1 MEEVTPHCSSRPH
14 DSSELIRRDADLEKL
29 ANRMKAGKP
38 TAVLAP
44 DGFGK
49 TTLKLM
55 LAQALRQETSTFVVA
70 FDLPARLDEETL
82 LNTFATSV
90 MRVLPEAERTDA
102 LRRRLGAWSPNIR
115 LGDGGPDDFRILLGT
130 DRFARARGELA
141 ALRKAV
147 FDLPEALALERG
159 IRMMICI
166 DRLESLAGCMG
177 TGEND
182 HRAVLN
188 AMAAAL
194 RRQKSVGWAFF
205 GNLRSQPLFD
215 EDGPFQ
221 GTVVRTAPTPI
232 SAEEWTRHLV
242 ARLAAEGKSIAP
254 GLAGRLA
261 EINEGN
267 PASIALFVR
276 HLALVSPEVV
286 KEHDL
291 LEAEKFLRTA
301 LSRSWSDRLA
311 SLTRRQMNLLQAVA
325 VGERQLTTSYA
336 LGTFG
341 LGTSSTVA
349 RARSALIA
357 KGILWPVSPRR
368 GAALRFADPLFGR
381 WIRDGFEMM
390 PKV

>member
-1 MEEVTPHCSSRPH
+1 
-14 DSSELIRRDADLEKL
+14 
-29 ANRMKAGKP
+29 
-38 TAVLAP
+38 
-44 DGFGK
+44 
-49 TTLKLM
+49 
-55 LAQALRQETSTFVVA
+55 
-70 FDLPARLDEETL
+70 
-82 LNTFATSV
+82 
-90 MRVLPEAERTDA
+90 
-102 LRRRLGAWSPNIR
+102 
-115 LGDGGPDDFRILLGT
+115 
-130 DRFARARGELA
+130 
-141 ALRKAV
+141 
-147 FDLPEALALERG
+147 
-159 IRMMICI
+159 MMICI
-166 DRLESLAGCMG
+166 DRVESLAGCLG
-177 TGEND
+177 TGEYD

-188 AMAAAL
+188 AMTAVL

-215 EDGPFQ
+215 EEGSFH
-221 GTVVRTAPTPI
+221 GAVVRTALTPI
-232 SAEEWTRHLV
+232 SGEEWTRHLV
-242 ARLAAEGKSIAP
+242 ARLAAKGKSISP
-254 GLAGRLA
+254 VLTGRIADL
-261 EINEGN
+261 NEGN
-267 PASIALFVR
+267 PVSIALFVR

-286 KEHDL
+286 EEHDL

-325 VGERQLTTSYA
+325 MGERQLTTSYA
-336 LGTFG
+336 LDTFG

>member
-1 MEEVTPHCSSRPH
+1 
-14 DSSELIRRDADLEKL
+14 
-29 ANRMKAGKP
+29 
-38 TAVLAP
+38 
-44 DGFGK
+44 
-49 TTLKLM
+49 
-55 LAQALRQETSTFVVA
+55 
-70 FDLPARLDEETL
+70 
-82 LNTFATSV
+82 
-90 MRVLPEAERTDA
+90 
-102 LRRRLGAWSPNIR
+102 
-115 LGDGGPDDFRILLGT
+115 
-130 DRFARARGELA
+130 
-141 ALRKAV
+141 
-147 FDLPEALALERG
+147 
-159 IRMMICI
+159 MMICI
-166 DRLESLAGCMG
+166 DRVESLAGCLG
-177 TGEND
+177 TGEYD

-188 AMAAAL
+188 AMTAVL

-215 EDGPFQ
+215 EEGSFH
-221 GTVVRTAPTPI
+221 GAVVRTALTPI
-232 SAEEWTRHLV
+232 SGEEWTRHLV
-242 ARLAAEGKSIAP
+242 ARLAAKGKSISP
-254 GLAGRLA
+254 VLAGRIADL
-261 EINEGN
+261 NEGN
-267 PASIALFVR
+267 PVSIALFVR

-286 KEHDL
+286 EEHDL

-325 VGERQLTTSYA
+325 MGERQLTTAYA
-336 LGTFG
+336 LDTFG